1 MLIYFAGPLFNHAE
15 VSYNL
20 KLTEKLEKK
29 GFVVFLPQ
37 RDGIE
42 IQEFSKGKTRDEV
55 QKEIFKSD
63 SSKVLEADILLIVLD
78 GRVPDEGAC
87 VELGIANAQKLL
99 TKSNKFLIGI
109 KTDFRAAFI
118 KDSLNP
124 MIFGALDRIV
134 STEEDLISEL
144 EDYRDHQL

>member
-1 MLIYFAGPLFNHAE
+1 MQ
-15 VSYNL
+15 NL

-118 KDSLNP
+118 KYSLNP

-134 STEEDLISEL
+134 STEEDLINEL
-144 EDYRDHQL
+144 EDYRDHQLKS